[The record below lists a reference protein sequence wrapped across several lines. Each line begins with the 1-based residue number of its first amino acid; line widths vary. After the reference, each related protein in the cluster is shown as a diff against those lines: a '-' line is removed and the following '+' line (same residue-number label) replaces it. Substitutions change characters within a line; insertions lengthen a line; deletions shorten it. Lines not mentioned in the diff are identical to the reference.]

1 MLQCY
6 NIEFCKIKNELLL
19 KTLFRVC
26 DCTCNISWCVYADR
40 CVRMLFEH
48 LHSMF
53 MKEAIRSPP
62 TTIVQVHK
70 ALCVLKTFFVQA
82 VIIIEFG
89 TDPRGDSIMTVFY
102 FWLIAR

>member
-1 MLQCY
+1 
-6 NIEFCKIKNELLL
+6 
-19 KTLFRVC
+19 
-26 DCTCNISWCVYADR
+26 
-40 CVRMLFEH
+40 MLFEH

-70 ALCVLKTFFVQA
+70 ALYVLKTFFVQS

-89 TDPRGDSIMTVFY
+89 TDPRGDFHYDNFLLLANSERT
-102 FWLIAR
+102 ASD